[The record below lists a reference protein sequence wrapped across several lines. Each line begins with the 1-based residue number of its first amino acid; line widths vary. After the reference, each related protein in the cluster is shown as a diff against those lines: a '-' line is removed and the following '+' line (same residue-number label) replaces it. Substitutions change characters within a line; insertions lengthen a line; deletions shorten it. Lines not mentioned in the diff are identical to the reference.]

1 MPKTAKKRP
10 NFFFQK
16 APQFWSK
23 PPHFETF
30 LFGMKL
36 KMTHPAF
43 FNAFLC
49 DNFSRATQSCKIILN
64 SNFFPRI
71 FLKIVFFLPA
81 PKYFWR
87 HKEFPNRHS
96 GYLQPLL
103 LTLMA
108 ANDDESYQNSNRF
121 LLLFSIKTNLQCL
134 YQFQAFLISHHR
146 DCKVNCLLYIIKNSF
161 APNIF

>member
-1 MPKTAKKRP
+1 MPVVIFPSNIRDPLTINVLEMTIRESNSSESESALFHAENRQKAP
-10 NFFFQK
+10 QFFFQK

-36 KMTHPAF
+36 KMTHPTF

-96 GYLQPLL
+96 GYL
-103 LTLMA
+103 
-108 ANDDESYQNSNRF
+108 
-121 LLLFSIKTNLQCL
+121 
-134 YQFQAFLISHHR
+134 
-146 DCKVNCLLYIIKNSF
+146 
-161 APNIF
+161 